1 MGHHRVATGFRR
13 SVIAGLSVMLLGL
26 GPASMA
32 APMDPA
38 STDAATTT
46 APPSQTAALEETT
59 APATETSPTTETTAP
74 ATETSPTTET
84 TAPATETTAPAR
96 RGPTDAA
103 DPLTLSG
110 EGSADT
116 SDVFGTAEVS
126 TLAAGLPTGFTE
138 ETAFSGLNLPTMVR
152 FSPDGRVFV
161 VEKRGM
167 VLAFDSLSDPTP
179 KTVINLTGLT
189 YGWAD
194 RGMHGMVL
202 DPSFPTQPYMYLLY
216 ASDPLGWGDTCPN
229 PPGGT
234 IDGCVANARLTRIQV
249 SGTNDVVGGEQVLLS
264 GFWCQQYPSHSIGQ
278 LEFGSDGALYVSAGD
293 GASFTFADYGQG
305 GGSSGSPTPENPCGD
320 PPVPVGGDQQ
330 PPTAEGGALRSQD
343 LRTAGDPVSF
353 DGAILRID
361 KATGAAF
368 PGNPLIGGDPGDDRI
383 IAIGQR
389 NPFRITIRPGTN
401 EVWSADVG
409 WNHWEE
415 INRIAN
421 PTTALTNFGWPCY
434 EGNQPNASYDNANLN
449 ICENLYTASGAHT
462 LPYFTYRHGLP
473 VDGCDGQASSV
484 SALVFYEGGNYPAE
498 YDNALFF
505 ADYTRQCVW
514 VMFPGA
520 NGLPSINNIQL
531 FATASPTVGMEIGP
545 GGDLFTIDHSGGRI
559 IRFRHSGGGTNT
571 PPTAVA
577 AAAPTSGVAP
587 LVVNFDGSG
596 SSDPDSDPLT
606 FAWDLDGDGQFDD
619 SNAVNPSF
627 TYSTANTYVA
637 ALRVDDGNGGV
648 DTDTVTITVTTSGG
662 GGGDGSVDLPGV
674 AGNYISAPDNARLD
688 LTGDAD
694 FRADVSFDDWQT
706 NNGKLISKMGG
717 AYEFL
722 LDKTTGGLRVA
733 WRDSA
738 NVLRI
743 RNSTAA
749 LPIADGQRLQVRG
762 TLDVDNGSGGHTVT
776 FYYRTNTTLSVT
788 DHTGWTQLGN
798 PLTFTGTTNIRTGNS
813 TVTLG
818 SGIGGTADFW
828 AGNYYQAAIFN
839 GIAGTNVAN
848 PDFRTTTQLTSTP
861 PDYSQWQDT
870 PTNPW
875 TINGTNWTYIPG

>member
-46 APPSQTAALEETT
+46 APPSQTAPLEETT
-59 APATETSPTTETTAP
+59 APGTETTAPGTETTPTPITETTAP

-202 DPSFPTQPYMYLLY
+202 DPSFPTEPYMYLLY

-234 IDGCVANARLTRIQV
+234 IDGCVANARLTRIQI

-361 KATGAAF
+361 SPRPPPPRRRPRRRSHNRHRATQSISHHHQTRHQRSVVGRCRVE
-368 PGNPLIGGDPGDDRI
+368 PLG
-383 IAIGQR
+383 
-389 NPFRITIRPGTN
+389 
-401 EVWSADVG
+401 
-409 WNHWEE
+409 
-415 INRIAN
+415 
-421 PTTALTNFGWPCY
+421 
-434 EGNQPNASYDNANLN
+434 GNQPDRQP
-449 ICENLYTASGAHT
+449 HH
-462 LPYFTYRHGLP
+462 R
-473 VDGCDGQASSV
+473 VDQLRL
-484 SALVFYEGGNYPAE
+484 ALLRGKPTQCVI
-498 YDNALFF
+498 
-505 ADYTRQCVW
+505 RQCQSKYLRK
-514 VMFPGA
+514 P
-520 NGLPSINNIQL
+520 L
-531 FATASPTVGMEIGP
+531 
-545 GGDLFTIDHSGGRI
+545 HSEWRP
-559 IRFRHSGGGTNT
+559 HL
-571 PPTAVA
+571 AV
-577 AAAPTSGVAP
+577 
-587 LVVNFDGSG
+587 LH
-596 SSDPDSDPLT
+596 L
-606 FAWDLDGDGQFDD
+606 
-619 SNAVNPSF
+619 
-627 TYSTANTYVA
+627 
-637 ALRVDDGNGGV
+637 
-648 DTDTVTITVTTSGG
+648 
-662 GGGDGSVDLPGV
+662 
-674 AGNYISAPDNARLD
+674 SARP
-688 LTGDAD
+688 
-694 FRADVSFDDWQT
+694 
-706 NNGKLISKMGG
+706 
-717 AYEFL
+717 
-722 LDKTTGGLRVA
+722 TGGWL
-733 WRDSA
+733 
-738 NVLRI
+738 
-743 RNSTAA
+743 
-749 LPIADGQRLQVRG
+749 
-762 TLDVDNGSGGHTVT
+762 
-776 FYYRTNTTLSVT
+776 
-788 DHTGWTQLGN
+788 
-798 PLTFTGTTNIRTGNS
+798 
-813 TVTLG
+813 
-818 SGIGGTADFW
+818 
-828 AGNYYQAAIFN
+828 
-839 GIAGTNVAN
+839 
-848 PDFRTTTQLTSTP
+848 
-861 PDYSQWQDT
+861 
-870 PTNPW
+870 
-875 TINGTNWTYIPG
+875 